1 LDDSKQDIKKTLR
14 DLRRHTR
21 VSYGTNAE
29 KNLVHLENGQLIQ
42 CAREC
47 PSHGHLSMAYL

>member
-29 KNLVHLENGQLIQ
+29 KKLGSLGKWPINTV
-42 CAREC
+42 CT
-47 PSHGHLSMAYL
+47 